1 MKVLITNDDGV
12 HSQGLIELAKRISRE
27 AEVFVVAPN
36 TEKSGVSQSITFL
49 RPMFPVPFAIEPDDG
64 DYDAET
70 IHGFALDGN
79 PADCAKLGL
88 AELCPWVPDLVLSG
102 INSGLNAGINV
113 AYSGTV
119 GAALAASV
127 YGFRAISISLESSSN
142 MDFAR
147 VADLVWPLIESYQEV
162 ELPSG
167 NIININ
173 FSTASLKGNADV
185 VVVPVN
191 TNPLGS
197 YDQGVDPKGR
207 TYFWAINDPAPDM
220 PDFLT
225 DTEALMDG
233 KITVSLLSSDLNCAA
248 GMVVADEIEAIERGR

>member
-1 MKVLITNDDGV
+1 MKVLITNDDGI

-27 AEVFVVAPN
+27 AEVFVVAPI

-49 RPMFPVPFAIEPDDG
+49 RPMFPVPFSIDPDDR
-64 DYDAET
+64 DADT

-88 AELCPWVPDLVLSG
+88 AELCPWMPDLVLSG

-113 AYSGTV
+113 GYSGTV

-127 YGFRAISISLESSSN
+127 YGVRAISISLESSLN

-147 VADLVWPLIESYQEV
+147 ASDLVWPLIESYREV

-173 FSTASLKGNADV
+173 FPTASLKGNADV

-197 YDQGVDPKGR
+197 YDKGVDPKGR
-207 TYFWAINDPAPDM
+207 TYYWAINDPAPNM

-225 DTEALMDG
+225 DTEALIDG

-248 GMVVADEIEAIERGR
+248 GMIVADEIEAIERGR